1 LKKYNLEFKWQTS
14 ATQWNKVKNIAR
26 EMRKQGTI
34 AEKKLWKELRNHKIV
49 NMKFRRHHAIG
60 KYIVDFYCREIKLIV
75 EVDGEIHEYQRDED
89 TLRQNYLEELEY
101 NVMRF
106 SNEEVISNTEKVMK
120 EIEDF
125 VRLKQKPL

>member
-1 LKKYNLEFKWQTS
+1 
-14 ATQWNKVKNIAR
+14 
-26 EMRKQGTI
+26 
-34 AEKKLWKELRNHKIV
+34 
-49 NMKFRRHHAIG
+49 MKFRRQHAIG

-106 SNEEVISNTEKVMK
+106 SNEEVISNTEKVMN